1 MVEALARCA
10 DGHGG
15 CHAMGA
21 RSRRAAHTSV
31 HQLTRAIKVL
41 TQIRQRLERRRAP
54 PPGPSRDEG
63 RHMADR
69 PYYDLTDAEAQSI
82 ADLLNAIHEQ
92 RLAEFA
98 GLLSASGVPLEAF
111 DGSLESLDDAW
122 EWALGEVRAD
132 FPHVPR
138 NARSSNQLAFGLE
151 WSDPVAPYVSELIT
165 QYVLAVVQRYRS
177 DARWVP
183 HPHPKFS
190 AYHMPRIA
198 TSRGEVEISSGEY
211 TGALRDIAD
220 PARAAKMYLG
230 PDKLRRRVAT
240 FIGEH
245 ERDRSGVGESI
256 LTPLLGRRFEP
267 VTIPIVSSTSA
278 TWPPKPRQSDA
289 GAEAA
294 GSDEDGRWAEDY
306 ELARDAP
313 EEAWKARP
321 LNERV
326 VAEWMTARRF
336 RTSDGAAVTAALLR
350 TSNPSDVHGTIR
362 EYVHLDSDSQIIA
375 LSWRGRLRGLG
386 VELVSPDVA
395 VRRQLLPELTALAGR
410 LRGAT
415 LQGPM

>member
-1 MVEALARCA
+1 
-10 DGHGG
+10 
-15 CHAMGA
+15 MGFA
-21 RSRRAAHTSV
+21 SGAGTCGQVAKDV
-31 HQLTRAIKVL
+31 
-41 TQIRQRLERRRAP
+41 QIANVTGRKT
-54 PPGPSRDEG
+54 RDEG
-63 RHMADR
+63 RHMAER

-98 GLLSASGVPLEAF
+98 GLLSASGVPLETF

-122 EWALGEVRAD
+122 EWALAQARAG
-132 FPHVPR
+132 FPCVPR
-138 NARSSNQLAFGLE
+138 DVRSSDQLAFGLDL
-151 WSDPVAPYVSELIT
+151 SDPVSPYVSELIT
-165 QYVLAVVQRYRS
+165 QYVLAVVQRHRS

-183 HPHPKFS
+183 HPHQKYSP
-190 AYHMPRIA
+190 YHMPRIA
-198 TSRGEVEISSGEY
+198 TSRGEVEIWSGEY
-211 TGALRDIAD
+211 TGVLRDIAD
-220 PARAAKMYLG
+220 PVRAAKMYLG

-245 ERDRSGVGESI
+245 ERDRSGVRESI

-278 TWPPKPRQSDA
+278 TWPPKPRRSDA

-294 GSDEDGRWAEDY
+294 GSDEDGRLAEDY
-306 ELARDAP
+306 ELARNAP

-362 EYVHLDSDSQIIA
+362 EYVHLDSDSQITA

-395 VRRQLLPELTALAGR
+395 VRRQLLPDLTALAGR